1 MLRETLALN
10 QLGPEEQVAPLSAT
24 KATVASVDVP
34 PKVLVILAALV
45 VHLIVLDG
53 PGTRVQD
60 TVVGLEILNDLLNV
74 RMALTDQASIGL
86 VDLATLEQVISVEM
100 VTRTSDVPGAPMI
113 QARHSMAE
121 ALMVLAP
128 RISANQAALRISNRS
143 MGLNCVQLWLLYFSY
158 MNEFTNLCM

>member
-60 TVVGLEILNDLLNV
+60 TVVGLEILNV

-113 QARHSMAE
+113 QARHGMAE

-143 MGLNCVQLWLLYFSY
+143 MGLNCVQLWLFYFSY